1 MMDLEDE
8 KARILEQLAEMAADT
23 AVKPELRL
31 KAAGMVLGQASGRDA
46 GEAEPQVLRF
56 EGALE
61 QWSR

>member
-23 AVKPELRL
+23 TVKPELRL
-31 KAAGMVLGQASGRDA
+31 KAGMVLGQASDKDA